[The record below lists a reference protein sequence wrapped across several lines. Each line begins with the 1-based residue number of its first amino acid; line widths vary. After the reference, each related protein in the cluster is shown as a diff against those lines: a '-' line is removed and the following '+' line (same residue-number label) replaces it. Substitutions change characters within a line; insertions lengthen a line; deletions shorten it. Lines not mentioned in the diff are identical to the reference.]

1 MCRIIRSIHVLLA
14 LVLLGAFTVSGAKQ
28 PIFAQAHAQKITP
41 QAALVRVLTAPHEL
55 SAWFAPLFLAQVS
68 AAQVEQ
74 GVAAFKAQFGPYKSV
89 APRPDG
95 SFVVTFARGTAH
107 AQIHLDAEGRIDG
120 LLFTKPQFTYV
131 SRSAALQGLRAL
143 PGQVSLLVTKNGTDV
158 TALDPDRALAIGS
171 AFKLAVMA
179 ALKERIAAHQLSWQ
193 QSVTLQAGDKSL
205 PSGILQTKPTG
216 STYTIADVARYM
228 IVISDNTAANMLIR
242 VVGRAAIDP
251 LIPANDRPIMTTR
264 ELFVLKDPAN
274 RALRDRYLV
283 ATTPGARLSILQQAD
298 RLPLPSLAT
307 IGPLLAKGPVSPRV
321 EWFFSA
327 RDLCGLMGQVQHVPQ
342 MSVNP
347 GVANPADWTHVAYKG
362 GSEPGALNLTTLVTA
377 HDGATYCMSATW
389 NNNALLDEGRFEA
402 LYSSLLHAL
411 S

>member
-1 MCRIIRSIHVLLA
+1 MCRITRSTHIL
-14 LVLLGAFTVSGAKQ
+14 LVLLLLSAFTISGAQ
-28 PIFAQAHAQKITP
+28 QSIFVQAHAQTITP
-41 QAALVRVLTAPHEL
+41 QAALVRVLTAPHEQ

-68 AAQVEQ
+68 VAQVEQ
-74 GVAAFKAQFGPYKSV
+74 GVAAIKAQFGPYQNV
-89 APRPDG
+89 APWPDG
-95 SFVVTFARGTAH
+95 SYLVTFARGTAQ
-107 AQIHLDAEGRIDG
+107 AQIHLDAQGRIDG

-131 SRSAALQGLRAL
+131 SRSAALRGLRAL

-158 TALDPDRALAIGS
+158 TALDPDRALAVGS
-171 AFKLAVMA
+171 AFKLAVIA

-193 QSVTLQAGDKSL
+193 QSVTLHAEDKSL
-205 PSGILQTKPTG
+205 PSGMLQTKPVG
-216 STYTIADVARYM
+216 SKYTIADVARDM
-228 IVISDNTAANMLIR
+228 ISISDNTAANVLIR
-242 VVGRAAIDP
+242 VVGRSAIDP
-251 LIPANDRPIMTTR
+251 LIPSRDRPIMTTR

-274 RALRDRYLV
+274 HALRDRYLAA
-283 ATTPGARLSILQQAD
+283 ATPAARLSILQQAD

-307 IGPLLAKGPVSPRV
+307 IGPLLAKGPVSLRV

-327 RDLCGLMGQVQHVPQ
+327 RALCGLMGQVQQLPQ

-377 HDGATYCMSATW
+377 HDGATYCVAATW
-389 NNNALLDEGRFEA
+389 NNAALLDEGRFEA
-402 LYSSLLHAL
+402 LYSSLLHTL